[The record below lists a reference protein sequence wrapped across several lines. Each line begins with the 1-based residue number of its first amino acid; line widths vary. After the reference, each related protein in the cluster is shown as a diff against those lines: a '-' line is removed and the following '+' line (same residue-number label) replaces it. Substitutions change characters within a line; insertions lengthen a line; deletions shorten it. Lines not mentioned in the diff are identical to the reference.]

1 MKQKNM
7 FNRISII
14 LLLVLLVPLM
24 TVNVEAG
31 KNPGQES
38 ESENKELEIPGA
50 GLKAEKEGR
59 WEKAIEVYR
68 HVLEREP
75 KRSDLWLRIANIQA
89 TLEKKE
95 IMLETLKQAARLN
108 PNDKEIFLSLSQV
121 NAELNRSKEALEAIE
136 RAVQLDPENIEYL
149 RARAQL
155 ANWQG
160 VPGIAA
166 NSYRRLIKLLPK
178 NDELLLEL
186 ARACTW
192 DGQLDRAASSYK
204 KYLSIKWRPGNLD
217 VMIEYIKVQTWRGN
231 FAAALKLLEH
241 YRKKGGDESIYLM
254 RKADILCRGSRPRA
268 GLKALAPLLFFDPAD
283 YELHTSRILA
293 LHYDHRSEE
302 AVDSL
307 EILER
312 LRPQS
317 YENKYMRNF
326 VSTRLRHSFPVGAQ
340 YYNDSI
346 GISIFSTYLNGGIR
360 VNSKLRLEG
369 GYTRDFLKAPKG
381 SGFNNINGEESA
393 LHFKQWGGAKL
404 RINRSLAFDGY
415 LGTERAEELPSS
427 LTYGINTHLQ
437 LSDTFQI
444 NAGIN
449 HDYFLISPRTVSL
462 GIKKTTNQIEFQWE
476 PGLRYVFM
484 LYGGYDTFTDNNT
497 RWQVLVSPRYVSTRA
512 SRLNLDIGVKAWW
525 FGFKQGGNGYW
536 APRFFE
542 SYMGTTF
549 GYWKLSENDGIS
561 FQGEA
566 GVLRANN
573 WDRYRFGYSVEAHG
587 LFGIYRDLLLQLR
600 AAYLHNAYRVNGAY
614 RGIFSA
620 YLFSASMM
628 VRL

>member
-1 MKQKNM
+1 MKQQNR
-7 FNRISII
+7 FNRMNII

-24 TVNVEAG
+24 TAYAETG
-31 KNPGQES
+31 KNPVQ
-38 ESENKELEIPGA
+38 ENKALEIPEA
-50 GLKAEKEGR
+50 GLRAEEEGR

-68 HVLEREP
+68 HVLSREP
-75 KRSDLWLRIANIQA
+75 RRADLWLRIANIQA
-89 TLEKKE
+89 QLEKKE
-95 IMLETLKQAARLN
+95 IMLETLKQAARSN

-136 RAVQLDPENIEYL
+136 RAVQLDPNNIEYL

-160 VPGIAA
+160 VPKIAA
-166 NSYRRLIKLLPK
+166 NSYRRLIKLLPD

-192 DGQLDRAASSYK
+192 DGQLDRAAASYK

-217 VMIEYIKVQTWRGN
+217 VLIEYVKVQTWRGN

-241 YRKKGGDESIYLM
+241 YREKGGDESIYQM
-254 RKADILCRGSRPRA
+254 RRADILCRGSRPRA
-268 GLKALAPLLFFDPAD
+268 GLKALAPLLFFDPAN

-293 LHYDHRSEE
+293 LHYDHRWEE
-302 AVDSL
+302 AMDSL

-326 VSTRLRHSFPVGAQ
+326 VSTPLRHSFPVGAQ

-346 GISIFSTYLNGGIR
+346 GISIFSAHLDGGIGL
-360 VNSKLRLEG
+360 NTKLRLKG

-404 RINRSLAFDGY
+404 RLNRFLAFDGY
-415 LGTERAEELPSS
+415 LGTEKAEELPAS
-427 LTYGINTHLQ
+427 LTYGINAYLQ
-437 LSDTFQI
+437 LSDTFQL

-462 GIKKTTNQIEFQWE
+462 GIRKTTNQIDLQWE
-476 PGLRYVFM
+476 PGLRYIVT
-484 LYGGYDTFTDNNT
+484 LYGGYDTFTDDNT
-497 RWQVLVSPRYVSTRA
+497 RWQVIVSPRYVSIRA

-525 FGFKQGGNGYW
+525 FGFKRGGNGYW
-536 APRFFE
+536 APSFFE
-542 SYMGTTF
+542 SYMGVTY

-566 GVLRANN
+566 GVLRAND
-573 WDRYRFGYSVEAHG
+573 WDRYRVGYSVEAHG
-587 LFGIYRDLLLQLR
+587 LFGIYRDLMLQLR
-600 AAYLHNAYRVNGAY
+600 AAYLYNAYRIDGTYDGVY
-614 RGIFSA
+614 SA
-620 YLFSASMM
+620 YLFSASMTI
-628 VRL
+628 RL

>member
-1 MKQKNM
+1 MKQQNRCK
-7 FNRISII
+7 RISII

-24 TVNVEAG
+24 TAYGETG
-31 KNPGQES
+31 KNRDR
-38 ESENKELEIPGA
+38 ENKEPEVPPA
-50 GLKAEKEGR
+50 GLRAEEEGR

-68 HVLEREP
+68 TVLSREP
-75 KRSDLWLRIANIQA
+75 RRSDLWIRIANIQA
-89 TLEKKE
+89 LLEKKE
-95 IMLETLKQAARLN
+95 IMLETLKQAALSN
-108 PNDKEIFLSLSQV
+108 PNDKEIFVNLSQA

-136 RAVQLDPENIEYL
+136 RAVHLDPVNIEYL
-149 RARAQL
+149 KARAQL

-160 VPGIAA
+160 VPKIAA
-166 NSYRRLIKLLPK
+166 NSYRRLIKLLPD

-192 DGQLDRAASSYK
+192 DGQLDRAAASYK
-204 KYLSIKWRPGNLD
+204 KYLSSKWRPGNLD

-231 FAAALKLLEH
+231 FAAALKLLEQ
-241 YRKKGGDESIYLM
+241 YREKGGDESIYLM

-283 YELHTSRILA
+283 YELHTSRTLA
-293 LHYDHRSEE
+293 LHYDHRPGE

-307 EILER
+307 EILDR

-317 YENKYMRNF
+317 YENQYLRNF
-326 VSTRLRHSFPVGAQ
+326 VWTELRHSFPVGAQ

-346 GISIFSTYLNGGIR
+346 GISIFSAYLDGGIR
-360 VNSKLRLEG
+360 LNSNLRLQG
-369 GYTRDFLKAPKG
+369 GYTRDFLKAPVG

-393 LHFKQWGGAKL
+393 LHFKQWGGANL
-404 RINRSLAFDGY
+404 RLNRFLAVDGC
-415 LGTERAEELPSS
+415 LGTEKAEELPST

-437 LSDTFQI
+437 VSDTFQI

-449 HDYFLISPRTVSL
+449 HDYFLISPRAVSL
-462 GIKKTTNQIEFQWE
+462 GIRKTTNQIDLQWK
-476 PGLRYVFM
+476 PGLRYVFTF
-484 LYGGYDTFTDNNT
+484 YGGYDTFTDDNT
-497 RWQVLVSPRYVSTRA
+497 RWQVIVSPRYVSTRA
-512 SRLNLDIGVKAWW
+512 SRLNLDIGFKAWW

-536 APRFFE
+536 APRSFE
-542 SYMGTTF
+542 SYMGVTY

-573 WDRYRFGYSVEAHG
+573 WNRYRVGYSVEAHG

-600 AAYLHNAYRVNGAY
+600 AAYLHNAYRVDGSY
-614 RGIFSA
+614 DGVYSA

-628 VRL
+628 IRL

>member
-1 MKQKNM
+1 
-7 FNRISII
+7 
-14 LLLVLLVPLM
+14 M
-24 TVNVEAG
+24 TAYVEAG
-31 KNPGQES
+31 KNPGQE
-38 ESENKELEIPGA
+38 NKKELEIPEA
-50 GLKAEKEGR
+50 GLRAEKEGR

-68 HVLEREP
+68 HVLSREP

-89 TLEKKE
+89 LLEKKE
-95 IMLETLKQAARLN
+95 IMLETLKQAALSN
-108 PNDKEIFLSLSQV
+108 PNDKEIFVSLSQAY
-121 NAELNRSKEALEAIE
+121 AELNRSKEALEAIE

-160 VPGIAA
+160 VPKIAA
-166 NSYRRLIKLLPK
+166 NSYRRLIKLLPE

-186 ARACTW
+186 ARASTW
-192 DGQLDRAASSYK
+192 AGQLDRAAASYK
-204 KYLSIKWRPGNLD
+204 KYLSLKWRPGNLD
-217 VMIEYIKVQTWRGN
+217 VMVEYIKVQTWRGN
-231 FAAALKLLEH
+231 FAGALKLLEH
-241 YRKKGGDESIYLM
+241 YREKGGDESIYLM
-254 RKADILCRGSRPRA
+254 RRADILCRGSRPRA

-283 YELHTSRILA
+283 YELHTSRIFA
-293 LHYDHRSEE
+293 LHSDHRLDE
-302 AVDSL
+302 AVGSL
-307 EILER
+307 EILNR

-317 YENKYMRNF
+317 YENQYIHNF
-326 VSTRLRHSFPVGAQ
+326 VWTRLRHSFPFGAQ

-346 GISIFSTYLNGGIR
+346 GISIFSAYLDGGIR
-360 VNSKLRLEG
+360 LNSNLRLEG
-369 GYTRDFLKAPKG
+369 GYTRDFLKAPVG

-404 RINRSLAFDGY
+404 RLNRFLAFDGY
-415 LGTERAEELPSS
+415 LGTEKAEELPTT
-427 LTYGINTHLQ
+427 LTYGINAHLQ
-437 LSDTFQI
+437 LSDMFLI

-462 GIKKTTNQIEFQWE
+462 GIRKTTNQIDLQWE
-476 PGLRYVFM
+476 PSLQYVFT
-484 LYGGYDTFTDNNT
+484 LYGGYDTFTDGNT
-497 RWQVLVSPRYVSTRA
+497 RWQVIVSPRYVSTRA
-512 SRLNLDIGVKAWW
+512 SRLNLDIGFKAWW

-542 SYMGTTF
+542 SYMGVTY

-600 AAYLHNAYRVNGAY
+600 AAYLYNAYRVNGDY
-614 RGIFSA
+614 RGVFSA

-628 VRL
+628 IRL